1 MLLLTF
7 TSLFLPFHRLFFAL
21 LAQSCF
27 GWFVAYFH
35 VEKHV
40 LMICFYCMLA
50 IIWPYFV

>member
-7 TSLFLPFHRLFFAL
+7 TSLFLPFHRLFFVL

-40 LMICFYCMLA
+40 LMVCFYCMSG
-50 IIWPYFV
+50 IIWRYFV